1 MLRNQT
7 IFSMLA
13 ALFITAFSTQA
24 QAQTLPKEC
33 STALI
38 QYRGNFQINDLYA
51 QINSA
56 NRYRATV
63 LPKRTAEDK
72 ANLKRIDAVIAN
84 LNTKVTAMN
93 ALQLDCMRQNPV
105 YSSYFTGYF
114 SPNNEGGGSYEGT
127 DGYQGGSDG
136 SYSGGDG
143 GYGGGSSGGM

>member
-38 QYRGNFQINDLYA
+38 QYRGNFQINDLYS
-51 QINSA
+51 QISSA
-56 NRYRATV
+56 ERYRTSV
-63 LPKRTAEDK
+63 LPKRTVEDK

-84 LNTKVTAMN
+84 LKVKVADLTAV
-93 ALQLDCMRQNPV
+93 QIDCMYINPV
-105 YSSYFTGYF
+105 YSQYM
-114 SPNNEGGGSYEGT
+114 NGGESAGS
-127 DGYQGGSDG
+127 
-136 SYSGGDG
+136 SGGEYTGSTEG